1 MSEQRHPDERL
12 YEAAYEPSHA
22 GEIAGE
28 TRREDGREREYP
40 RHPWTPVCAAVADRL
55 TPGADVA
62 VRGRK
67 WRVAGRV
74 VATDH
79 EETWLEV
86 LLEDGSETS
95 WLAVETLGGD
105 PRLSLWR
112 RSEATT
118 AGFDLASATLRGAVL
133 TETARGAARYV
144 TEGRFG
150 LDLPAAGRLVHR
162 EYEGPEGRVAAARFS
177 PEGPWLVGVGTPLGG
192 AEALEDG
199 SGEDEGAGEAGGTAE
214 PGDWWTAFFGDIYT
228 DSDIEQQ
235 DPGLTR
241 AMVDCVTALVP
252 PATHHRLLDL
262 ACGTGRHAVPLA
274 GAGYRVTGADLSA
287 DYLGQ
292 ARRRAAAAGRDVAF
306 VRADMRDLG
315 AFPDGSFDAVTN
327 LHTSFG
333 FFHDGAE
340 DMRVLHEVRRVL
352 APGGR
357 FLLDVVNRD
366 AFLRQTSEV
375 FGVPEDQYVIR
386 NFDSSTGRTFLHE
399 EVFDPLTSR
408 IRWTVTEPAT
418 GRSSTA
424 DYRVFSAH
432 ELVGMLRA
440 AGLRVEAVHGD
451 YDRSPFTVHAPSV
464 VVLASA
470 PPAL

>member
-1 MSEQRHPDERL
+1 MSEQRHGPRNERN
-12 YEAAYEPSHA
+12 EQETERPNGSSH
-22 GEIAGE
+22 EQ
-28 TRREDGREREYP
+28 EYP
-40 RHPWTPVCAAVADRL
+40 RHPWTPACAAVADRL
-55 TPGADVA
+55 TPGADVV

-95 WLAVETLGGD
+95 WLAVETLGGA

-112 RSEATT
+112 RAEATT

-133 TETARGAARYV
+133 TETARGEARYV
-144 TEGRFG
+144 TEGRFAWA
-150 LDLPAAGRLVHR
+150 LPAAGRLVHR

-177 PEGPWLVGVGTPLGG
+177 PEGPWLVGAGTPLGG
-192 AEALEDG
+192 AEALEGPEGLDEE
-199 SGEDEGAGEAGGTAE
+199 GEGGTTE

-241 AMVDCVTALVP
+241 TMVDCVTALLP
-252 PATHHRLLDL
+252 PATHPRLLDL

-333 FFHDGAE
+333 FFHDAAE

-432 ELVGMLRA
+432 ELLAMLRA

-470 PPAL
+470 PAAR

>member
-1 MSEQRHPDERL
+1 MSEQRHAHPHAHARPHEYPDERQHAPAQEPP
-12 YEAAYEPSHA
+12 YEQ
-22 GEIAGE
+22 
-28 TRREDGREREYP
+28 
-40 RHPWTPVCAAVADRL
+40 HPWTPACAAVADRL
-55 TPGADVA
+55 TPGADAV

-86 LLEDGSETS
+86 LLQDGSETA

-112 RSEATT
+112 RAEATT
-118 AGFDLASATLRGAVL
+118 AGFDLATATLRGAVL
-133 TETARGAARYV
+133 TETARGEARYV

-150 LDLPAAGRLVHR
+150 LELPTAGRLVHR

-192 AEALEDG
+192 AEALEG
-199 SGEDEGAGEAGGTAE
+199 GGTGPDAGPGE

-241 AMVDCVTALVP
+241 AMIDCVTALVP
-252 PATHHRLLDL
+252 PGDRPRLLDL

-333 FFHDGAE
+333 FFHEAAE

-366 AFLRQTSEV
+366 AFLRQTGEV

-432 ELVGMLRA
+432 ELLAMLRA
-440 AGLRVEAVHGD
+440 AGLRVEAVYGD
-451 YDRSPFTVHAPSV
+451 YDRTPFTVHAPSV

-470 PPAL
+470 PPVG